1 MELSKDILGGRKM
14 EDRVLDWAVYE
25 KTAREMA
32 AEGLVLLKN
41 ATKLCHLS
49 RERRFL
55 YLDVCRTIIIRV
67 EPVRAA
73 W

>member
-1 MELSKDILGGRKM
+1 M
-14 EDRVLDWAVYE
+14 EDRVLDWEVYE
-25 KTAREMA
+25 KTAREMT
-32 AEGLVLLKN
+32 AEGLV
-41 ATKLCHLS
+41 
-49 RERRFL
+49 L

>member
-1 MELSKDILGGRKM
+1 M

-41 ATKLCHLS
+41 GFCIWTYA
-49 RERRFL
+49 
-55 YLDVCRTIIIRV
+55 
-67 EPVRAA
+67 EPLL
-73 W
+73 